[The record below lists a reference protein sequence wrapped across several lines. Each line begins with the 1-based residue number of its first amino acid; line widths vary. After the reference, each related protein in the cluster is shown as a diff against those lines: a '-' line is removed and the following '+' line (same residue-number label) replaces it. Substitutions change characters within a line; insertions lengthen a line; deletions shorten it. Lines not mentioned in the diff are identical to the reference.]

1 MPDTYLKCTECGRES
16 TTESDQAKRLPPAD
30 LRVDF
35 GERCTGSSNPMP
47 PEVRAAYEDRIL
59 ASKAQSDGGRLAG
72 TLFVGSAL
80 AFDEEDSK
88 WLR

>member
-59 ASKAQSDGGRLAG
+59 ASARAQSDGGRLAG

-80 AFDEEDSK
+80 AFDEEDPNG
-88 WLR
+88 

>member
-59 ASKAQSDGGRLAG
+59 ASAKAQSDGGRLAG

-80 AFDEEDSK
+80 AFDEEDSNG
-88 WLR
+88 

>member
-1 MPDTYLKCTECGRES
+1 MAAENPAL
-16 TTESDQAKRLPPAD
+16 SDQAKRLPPAD

-59 ASKAQSDGGRLAG
+59 ASAKAQSDGGRLAG

>member
-59 ASKAQSDGGRLAG
+59 ASAKAQSDGGRLAG
-72 TLFVGSAL
+72 TLFVGSAR
-80 AFDEEDSK
+80 AFDEEGNHG
-88 WLR
+88 